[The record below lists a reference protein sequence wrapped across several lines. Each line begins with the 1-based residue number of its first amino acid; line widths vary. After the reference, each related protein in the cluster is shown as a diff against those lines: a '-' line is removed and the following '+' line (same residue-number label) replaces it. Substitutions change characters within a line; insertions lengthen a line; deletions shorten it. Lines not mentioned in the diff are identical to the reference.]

1 MSVRTL
7 RWKSSNGR
15 RLFPAALLPVLLGVL
30 LPPLHGAVYVLPA
43 DGALV
48 DRSPAIVYGEVAAVG
63 PGPMVDGAPTT
74 VVAFQVE
81 EVLKGFVPGRSLSV
95 RQEGGAFPDGSV
107 GMIAGLPM
115 LGQGDRALLFLY
127 RDGPAWRTVDLGVGL
142 FLEARAGD
150 RTVLARGPAPALRP
164 ARTSGRLGRQRAG
177 TRAARARAARE
188 PVRAPVT
195 GRTDDRPAHRQA
207 SRLRDGASFRRWIA
221 DRAAGLEA
229 PAGYF
234 VPEADVAG
242 PGDAANGAAD
252 GRLAGNAGA
261 AGETVDGAA
270 DGRLA
275 RSGGASTAS
284 VPCARLRETRGVRWR
299 EFDGGGSVS
308 FDVRATQG
316 SSLPGLRFAV
326 LDDVRQALGAWN
338 ADTGS
343 SVDLRMGSLGA
354 TVRPNLNDGRN
365 TIVFDDPGGRI
376 EGGAG
381 GRGGVLARTWLRVR
395 CEESAVHAIPGSGS
409 GGEALPL
416 LEADIVLNNG
426 VAGYLSSFYGRS
438 WRAGKARSD
447 LRELVAHE
455 LGHALGLGDSCGAG
469 NCDRALVE
477 DALET
482 GESLAA
488 LRPQAAEAALMRYR
502 PHLHGRGASLA
513 PHDLRAV
520 RGLYP
525 EEKPGCTHGPAVRL
539 RDGHEVSMCW
549 WRADGVGGTVAG
561 EMLDGASAL
570 FWFFER
576 GNPEVLV
583 KVLDGCGLNGHRW
596 VFASGATDLGYEF
609 KVAVPDGRVGTYEN
623 WPGRYSLPTRDLKAF
638 DCQGG

>member
-1 MSVRTL
+1 MSAVTL
-7 RWKSSNGR
+7 RWKSSNGW
-15 RLFPAALLPVLLGVL
+15 RLLLPGLLAVLASVP

-43 DGALV
+43 DEALV
-48 DRSPAIVYGEVAAVG
+48 DRSAAIVYGEVAAVG

-74 VVAFQVE
+74 VVAFRVE
-81 EVLKGFVPGRSLSV
+81 EVLKGFVPGGSLSV

-115 LGQGDRALLFLY
+115 LEEGDRALLFLS
-127 RDGPAWRTVDLGVGL
+127 REGPTWRTVDLGVGI

-150 RTVLARGPAPALRP
+150 RAVLVRGP
-164 ARTSGRLGRQRAG
+164 
-177 TRAARARAARE
+177 
-188 PVRAPVT
+188 
-195 GRTDDRPAHRQA
+195 A

-221 DRAAGLEA
+221 DRTAGLEA

-234 VPEADVAG
+234 VPEADGAV
-242 PGDAANGAAD
+242 PGGAAHD
-252 GRLAGNAGA
+252 A
-261 AGETVDGAA
+261 V

-284 VPCARLRETRGVRWR
+284 VPCANLRGTRGVRWR

-316 SSLPGLRFAV
+316 SSLPGIRFAA

-338 ADTGS
+338 GDTGS
-343 SVDLRMGSLGA
+343 SVDLRVGGVGA

-381 GRGGVLARTWLRVR
+381 GRGGVLARTWVRVR
-395 CEESAVHAIPGSGS
+395 CEDSAVHEIPG

-416 LEADIVLNNG
+416 LEADIVVNNG
-426 VAGYLSSFYGRS
+426 IAGYLTSFYGRS
-438 WRAGKARSD
+438 WRAEKGKSD

-455 LGHALGLGDSCGAG
+455 LGHALGLGDSCRAG

-482 GESLAA
+482 GESLVA

-525 EEKPGCTHGPAVRL
+525 EEKPGCTHGPAVTL

-549 WRADGVGGTVAG
+549 WRADGVGGEVSG
-561 EMLDGASAL
+561 EILDGASAL

-609 KVAVPDGRVGTYEN
+609 KVAAPDGRIGTWEN

>member
-1 MSVRTL
+1 MSAATL
-7 RWKSSNGR
+7 RWKSSSGW
-15 RLFPAALLPVLLGVL
+15 RLFLPGILPVALPVLASVA

-43 DGALV
+43 DEALV

-107 GMIAGLPM
+107 GMIAGMPM
-115 LGQGDRALLFLY
+115 LAQGDRALLFLQ
-127 RDGPAWRTVDLGVGL
+127 REGPAWRTVDLGVGI
-142 FLEARAGD
+142 FLEARAGG

-164 ARTSGRLGRQRAG
+164 ARTSGRPSRQRAG
-177 TRAARARAARE
+177 
-188 PVRAPVT
+188 
-195 GRTDDRPAHRQA
+195 RPAHRQA

-229 PAGYF
+229 PASYF
-234 VPEADVAG
+234 VPE
-242 PGDAANGAAD
+242 
-252 GRLAGNAGA
+252 
-261 AGETVDGAA
+261 A

-275 RSGGASTAS
+275 RSAGASTAS
-284 VPCARLRETRGVRWR
+284 VPCANLRGTRGVRWR

-308 FDVRATQG
+308 FDVRVAQG
-316 SSLPGLRFAV
+316 NGLPGIRFGA

-338 ADTGS
+338 DDTGS

-354 TVRPNLNDGRN
+354 GVRPNLNDGRN

-395 CEESAVHAIPGSGS
+395 CEESAVHEIPGDGSG

-416 LEADIVLNNG
+416 LEADIVVNNG
-426 VAGYLSSFYGRS
+426 IAGYLTSFYGRA
-438 WRAGKARSD
+438 WRAEKGRSD

-455 LGHALGLGDSCGAG
+455 LGHALGLGTSCGAG
-469 NCDRALVE
+469 SCDRDLVE

-482 GESLAA
+482 GESLVA

-520 RGLYP
+520 RSLYP
-525 EEKPGCTHGPAVRL
+525 EEKPDCAHGPAVRL

-549 WRADGVGGTVAG
+549 WRADGVGGEVAG
-561 EMLDGASAL
+561 EILDGASAL

-609 KVAVPDGRVGTYEN
+609 KVASPDGRVGAYRN
-623 WPGRYSLPTRDLKAF
+623 WPGRYSLPIRDLKAF
-638 DCQGG
+638 DCQGS

>member
-15 RLFPAALLPVLLGVL
+15 RLFPAALLPVLLGVP

-115 LGQGDRALLFLY
+115 LGQGDRALLFLQ

-150 RTVLARGPAPALRP
+150 RTVLARAPAHP
-164 ARTSGRLGRQRAG
+164 
-177 TRAARARAARE
+177 
-188 PVRAPVT
+188 
-195 GRTDDRPAHRQA
+195 QA

-229 PAGYF
+229 SAGYF
-234 VPEADVAG
+234 VPEADGAG
-242 PGDAANGAAD
+242 PGDAAHGPAD
-252 GRLAGNAGA
+252 GRLAGNSGA
-261 AGETVDGAA
+261 AGETVDRAA

-395 CEESAVHAIPGSGS
+395 CEESAVHEIPGSGS

-426 VAGYLSSFYGRS
+426 VAGYLSSFYGRA
-438 WRAGKARSD
+438 WRAEKARSD

-609 KVAVPDGRVGTYEN
+609 KVAAPDGRIGTYEN